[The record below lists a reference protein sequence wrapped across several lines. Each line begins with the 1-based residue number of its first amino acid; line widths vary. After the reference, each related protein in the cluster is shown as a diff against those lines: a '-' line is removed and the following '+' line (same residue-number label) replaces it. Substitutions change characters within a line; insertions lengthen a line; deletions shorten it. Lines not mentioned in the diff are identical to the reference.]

1 MLKFIWLIMS
11 IILVIL
17 IFLRTP
23 QNQGLTSFS
32 SKSNL
37 LGSPSSAEQFL
48 NNLTIILMLAYFLF
62 AIFLNSFDQNKSFIQ
77 SSLVL
82 LIVFYTINSF
92 IFRNNNVKYHLKLTR
107 SRAVWQLVGLITR
120 RSMVQIHSP
129 LKNLINIIQF
139 IIKKII
145 LEYNVCQNINYLIK
159 FEV

>member
-1 MLKFIWLIMS
+1 MS

-62 AIFLNSFDQNKSFIQ
+62 AIFLNSFD
-77 SSLVL
+77 
-82 LIVFYTINSF
+82 
-92 IFRNNNVKYHLKLTR
+92 
-107 SRAVWQLVGLITR
+107 
-120 RSMVQIHSP
+120 
-129 LKNLINIIQF
+129 
-139 IIKKII
+139 
-145 LEYNVCQNINYLIK
+145 
-159 FEV
+159 